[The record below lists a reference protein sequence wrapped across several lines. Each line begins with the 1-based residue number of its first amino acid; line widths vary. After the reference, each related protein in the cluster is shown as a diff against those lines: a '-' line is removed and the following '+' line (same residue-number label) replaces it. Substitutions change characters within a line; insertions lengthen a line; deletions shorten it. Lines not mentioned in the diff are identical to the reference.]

1 MIAEIISMWANS
13 SVPTSHSLL
22 HTSKKTT
29 LHHEISTVYSRE
41 NADTNIPGYICSVEM
56 EPALFR
62 YSEIRQQAIYRKAD
76 KPRWQIDI
84 CVSIP
89 YE

>member
-1 MIAEIISMWANS
+1 MLENDYL
-13 SVPTSHSLL
+13 VHTSYSLL
-22 HTSKKTT
+22 HTPKKAN
-29 LHHEISTVYSRE
+29 LHHEIPTIYLRE

-84 CVSIP
+84 CVAIP
-89 YE
+89 YEQEFTV